1 MIFNFNKKKYYKKMD
16 IILQVKKKKKRNLI
30 ALWKIKIIL
39 MKKI

>member
-16 IILQVKKKKKRNLI
+16 IILRVKSEKKRNLI